1 MSQFYNITQYQA
13 GKPWKSPYG
22 MLDSFFLDI
31 EGFDGATIMTNKKEG
46 NTPKLGQVYGELI
59 FKKKGAK
66 GQDVYQFKQLEQPE
80 GVDAP
85 ATSAPVAQPT
95 QTATGMP
102 EWFAPYAVMI
112 KQLHENQGLSATIT
126 TADVPE
132 AVELPEQAETKLSKS
147 ELEDIFGGS
156 MEPIELDD

>member
-112 KQLHENQGLSATIT
+112 KNIHDDIATPMIT
-126 TADVPE
+126 IGNPAEPD
-132 AVELPEQAETKLSKS
+132 AVEEIESPKLSKS

-156 MEPIELDD
+156 MEPIELVD